1 MALTSDKQKPSL
13 HIQTITA
20 CILSRITTM
29 SLGSLFAAKLNE
41 YHYNLNV
48 GVSYTLSVREIDKL
62 ITILDDQ

>member
-1 MALTSDKQKPSL
+1 
-13 HIQTITA
+13 
-20 CILSRITTM
+20 M